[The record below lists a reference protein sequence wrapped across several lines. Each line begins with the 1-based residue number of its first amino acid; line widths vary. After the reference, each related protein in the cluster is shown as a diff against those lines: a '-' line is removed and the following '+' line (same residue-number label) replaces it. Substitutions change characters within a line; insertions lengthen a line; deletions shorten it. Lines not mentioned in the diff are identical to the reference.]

1 MAEEKESSEL
11 EGRNSVRGIL
21 AMLFVLILGFAA
33 SYYLSHPLTEQA
45 RADWNAQADEDA
57 KVLASTFTVL
67 LDHANSPLQSLATL
81 FNGSGRVA
89 ADEFEN
95 TIKFLKGHQSGAFP
109 ASMGFLTKSQPP
121 SCGTEGG
128 CWMVAY
134 STDTNGVLRPGSDTS
149 RFGPMV
155 ETVDT
160 ALVDENTL
168 VVGSVFQGEDGKP
181 YSYYAVTIRNTRQF
195 GVVVSLI
202 DYQSLIERLYEEW
215 IPEGL
220 SLRLEASFSNGAE
233 MSDPLFIVGSSDPGA
248 GAVRSVSVPAEIDGA
263 KFNLVLDVTNKYADG
278 PNLLAGTFTLY
289 AGIFATL
296 FLVMLIRLLFRV
308 SD

>member
-1 MAEEKESSEL
+1 MAEEKASPESRERKPIW
-11 EGRNSVRGIL
+11 GVL
-21 AMLFVLILGFAA
+21 AMLFVLVLGFAG
-33 SYYLSHPLTEQA
+33 SYYLSRPMPEQA
-45 RADWNAQADEDA
+45 RADWNAQADADA
-57 KVLASTFTVL
+57 KRLASTFAVL
-67 LDHANSPLQSLATL
+67 LDRANSPLQSLATL

-95 TIKFLKGHQSGAFP
+95 TIEYLKGHQSGAFP

-121 SCGTEGG
+121 SCGTEDG

-134 STDTNGVLRPGSDTS
+134 STDTNGVLRPGSDAS

-155 ETVDT
+155 ETIDT

-202 DYQSLIERLYEEW
+202 DYQGLVEHLYEEW

-220 SLRLEASFSNGAE
+220 SLRLEASFSNGAG
-233 MSDPLFIVGSSDPGA
+233 MSDPLFIVGSSEPDEGT
-248 GAVRSVSVPAEIDGA
+248 VRSVSVPAEIDGA
-263 KFNLVLDVTNKYADG
+263 KFNLALDMTEEYAGG
-278 PNLLAGTFTLY
+278 PKLLAGTFALY

-296 FLVMLIRLLFRV
+296 FLVMLIRFLFRAG
-308 SD
+308 D